1 MGQYVRYDV
10 AAHAAYSEMV
20 AHRQRIAFFGGL
32 DPYGQSAAAY
42 GAYPYAVGY
51 PSVGMPGSSAFAASA
66 QAHAAATV
74 SGYASADNAM
84 YCPSV
89 GCTTITPCHL
99 HTATPQGAEK
109 AVAVPLKGNIRSN
122 SAAEAATA
130 RANTYADATT
140 GAAENASAEVA
151 KVTAAADA
159 ADTETAILKAGR
171 NAPKNGPSARDEIIA
186 GTARAAASAKAFH
199 PTDAATS
206 KLATAALLL
215 RGSIEKRQEQGH
227 YHPRAAAAA
236 AVAAA
241 DDDDAAAAAAAAAVA
256 VPHAATYHVSTSA
269 AGAAS
274 SVGTAMVARTA
285 TPNPNPAAEMA
296 VAAPATVAVA
306 AVTTSVTDESSSSKL
321 PMYAPNASLLPAV
334 DPMHASSAH
343 ATTTENGD
351 K

>member
-1 MGQYVRYDV
+1 
-10 AAHAAYSEMV
+10 
-20 AHRQRIAFFGGL
+20 
-32 DPYGQSAAAY
+32 
-42 GAYPYAVGY
+42 
-51 PSVGMPGSSAFAASA
+51 MPGSSAFAASA

-74 SGYASADNAM
+74 SGYATADNAM

-140 GAAENASAEVA
+140 GAAENASAEVT

-241 DDDDAAAAAAAAAVA
+241 DDDAAAAAAAAAVA

>member
-1 MGQYVRYDV
+1 
-10 AAHAAYSEMV
+10 
-20 AHRQRIAFFGGL
+20 
-32 DPYGQSAAAY
+32 
-42 GAYPYAVGY
+42 
-51 PSVGMPGSSAFAASA
+51 MPGSSAFAASA
-66 QAHAAATV
+66 QAHVAATV
-74 SGYASADNAM
+74 SGYATADNAM

-99 HTATPQGAEK
+99 HTVTPQGAEK

-140 GAAENASAEVA
+140 GAAENASAEVT

-241 DDDDAAAAAAAAAVA
+241 DDDDDDAAAAAAAAVA